1 MMLGVHRSLSFC
13 CYWGDILGGYRV
25 HPLATLSSSHRMWP
39 GGRGRCL
46 KQISIAIS
54 MYYSLQQPFRA
65 QKFRSTTILVWNSY
79 LKVCTTFW
87 VWDPHDFGGWV
98 RVVKR
103 RFWRE
108 LTSLFV
114 EWNDLHLV
122 VVPTKYKQ
130 NHILGLNR
138 VIFGYCTFLNR
149 ICRLSAIKR
158 TDPSLWGRQFMQ
170 CN

>member
-13 CYWGDILGGYRV
+13 CYWGDILGGYPV

-79 LKVCTTFW
+79 LKVCSTFW

-122 VVPTKYKQ
+122 VVP
-130 NHILGLNR
+130 ILCSSISKNYGSLKR
-138 VIFGYCTFLNR
+138 MIWLYVRDGY
-149 ICRLSAIKR
+149 IIKENISR
-158 TDPSLWGRQFMQ
+158 G
-170 CN
+170 